1 MEMVV
6 FNVPRAGRYESSYTR
21 KLIHNMFH
29 ANYVLFRMGF
39 GICCDDVEEIVNSFA
54 AMHCVYSKINLI
66 KTHYF
71 EIFIDYDIQK
81 ETVFKVA
88 QMVGRMIY
96 DNGFQNFVTVV
107 DTGDN
112 YLIAVALNA
121 VSYQTGT
128 LFHDNNACYFGI
140 FNFIKG
146 LFSKSIE
153 VSFTENTFF
162 DPDKREGNY
171 CHGAYI

>member
-1 MEMVV
+1 M
-6 FNVPRAGRYESSYTR
+6 
-21 KLIHNMFH
+21 
-29 ANYVLFRMGF
+29 
-39 GICCDDVEEIVNSFA
+39 EEIVNSFV
-54 AMHCVYSKINLI
+54 AMHRVYSKINLI

-71 EIFIDYDIQK
+71 EVFIDYDIQK

-112 YLIAVALNA
+112 YLVAVALNA
-121 VSYQTGT
+121 VSYQAGT

-140 FNFIKG
+140 FKFIKG

-153 VSFTENTFF
+153 IGLTENTFF
-162 DPDKREGNY
+162 NPDKREGNY
-171 CHGAYI
+171 CHGMYI